1 MPLNPSDRARQLPRP
16 PPPGPERARP
26 TAGSSGVGPSGAY
39 VPVPVLKTEDGGATS
54 AETIIAGGLL
64 LLLGGLAA
72 VRIVFYGALWFGV
85 KFHPGVSMNDVVV
98 SLQMG
103 SGEHAP
109 ELLVANAIAQALG
122 LGGVAWLAATWRPE
136 GLAWMRLHAASPIA
150 VAVACAGLLG
160 LLPAMQ
166 VLGAINTAVLPDSLR
181 AYDAAQ
187 HTLFASLLSGEGAFS
202 LVRALVFL
210 ALTPALFEELFF
222 RGALLHTWE
231 ARGRTWGLIASS
243 VAFSAFHMRP
253 GQVVPL
259 LLIGLYLAFVVQ
271 RSGSLRPAIA
281 AHALYNAALIVL
293 ATMNAQGGQVPEPGV
308 LSVGSGLGLAI
319 GATVWLRRHIPSPP
333 PILPTDAGVHV
344 P

>member
-1 MPLNPSDRARQLPRP
+1 MEAI
-16 PPPGPERARP
+16 
-26 TAGSSGVGPSGAY
+26 V
-39 VPVPVLKTEDGGATS
+39 V
-54 AETIIAGGLL
+54 GGLL

-72 VRIVFYGALWFGV
+72 VRIVFYGGLWV
-85 KFHPGVSMNDVVV
+85 VVQLYPGVTMNDVMV

-103 SGEHAP
+103 SGEHVS
-109 ELLVANAIAQALG
+109 ELLVANAIAQAVG
-122 LGGVAWLAATWRPE
+122 LGGVAWLAAAWRPE
-136 GLAWMRLHAASPIA
+136 GLAWMRLHAASPRSM
-150 VAVACAGLLG
+150 AVACVGLLG
-160 LLPAMQ
+160 LMPAMQ
-166 VLGAINTAVLPDSLR
+166 VLGAVNTALLPESLR

-187 HTLFASLLSGEGAFS
+187 HTLFASLLSGEGAS
-202 LVRALVFL
+202 ALVRALVFL
-210 ALTPALFEELFF
+210 ALTPALFEEIFF

-231 ARGRTWGLIASS
+231 ARGRTWGLVASS

-271 RSGSLRPAIA
+271 RTGSVRPAIA

-319 GATVWLRRHIPSPP
+319 GAMVWLRRHVPSPP
-333 PILPTDAGVHV
+333 QILPTDAGVHV